1 MPCCFGA
8 GHDPKIICHDVVVLF
23 SDLLW
28 SGLAGHT
35 FLLGRPVHG
44 CQLKKACNR
53 SVKFVRQN
61 ACGWK
66 DPRFR

>member
-1 MPCCFGA
+1 MPCYFGA

-44 CQLKKACNR
+44 CQLKK
-53 SVKFVRQN
+53 SSQ
-61 ACGWK
+61 
-66 DPRFR
+66 